1 VDDLIKDVG
10 TGQRPTI
17 IICTNCKIAAETAV
31 SLESGLESPF
41 AGTRLADA
49 ALALPD
55 TADVEIVRIKCLAN
69 CSRGPSVA
77 MRHADTWTYI
87 FGNIDPE
94 ADAQSLI
101 DGARLLAGSTD
112 GLMPWKG
119 RPTCLKKGLIAR
131 IPPLDFAGEP
141 A

>member
-17 IICTNCKIAAETAV
+17 IICTNCKIATETT
-31 SLESGLESPF
+31 ESPEAPF
-41 AGTRLADA
+41 AGARLADA
-49 ALALPD
+49 AQSLPD
-55 TADVEIVRIKCLAN
+55 TEDVEIVRIKCLAN

-77 MRHADTWTYI
+77 MRHANTWTYI

-94 ADAQSLI
+94 ADAQSLVE
-101 DGARLLAGSTD
+101 GARLLATSPD